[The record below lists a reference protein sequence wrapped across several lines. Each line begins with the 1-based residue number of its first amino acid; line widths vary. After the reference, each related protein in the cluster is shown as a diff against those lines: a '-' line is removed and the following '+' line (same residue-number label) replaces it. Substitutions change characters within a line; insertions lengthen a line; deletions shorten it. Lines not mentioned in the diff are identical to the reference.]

1 MTIKVYIA
9 GENST
14 TLSRHYIYD
23 ILRVVFSY
31 AQMRTRNTVQ
41 KAEEFIEGEYEKG
54 TEFCNY
60 GLALSTF
67 ALHKT
72 VASRSSTTRDR
83 LVTDLRIRITTSKMC
98 KLINR

>member
-1 MTIKVYIA
+1 
-9 GENST
+9 
-14 TLSRHYIYD
+14 
-23 ILRVVFSY
+23 
-31 AQMRTRNTVQ
+31 MRTRDTVQ

-72 VASRSSTTRDR
+72 VASRNSTTRDR
-83 LVTDLRIRITTSKMC
+83 LVADLQRRITTSKMC
-98 KLINR
+98 KLINQKPRKNNTSFLHTVKMMCCFNQFLL

>member
-1 MTIKVYIA
+1 
-9 GENST
+9 
-14 TLSRHYIYD
+14 
-23 ILRVVFSY
+23 
-31 AQMRTRNTVQ
+31 MRTRDTVQ

-83 LVTDLRIRITTSKMC
+83 LVTDLRRRITTSKMC
-98 KLINR
+98 KLINQKPRNELCVSQQCYVVLTSFCCKLH